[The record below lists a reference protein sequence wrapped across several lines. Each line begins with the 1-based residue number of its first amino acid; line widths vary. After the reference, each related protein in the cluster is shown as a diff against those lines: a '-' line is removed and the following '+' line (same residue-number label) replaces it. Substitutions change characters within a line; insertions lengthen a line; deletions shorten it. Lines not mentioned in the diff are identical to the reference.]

1 MPIDISAGGGKI
13 FVDSYEGEVHYEIN
27 EAETDKQLKV
37 YIHMLDSNP
46 SPEGARAQIDEF
58 ENALKTA
65 AKEAGKTQLVITSYD
80 VPRDR
85 ILQEK
90 GYTGNAVTVKKLIS
104 LVAGGRRNTRR
115 NRKNRKQT
123 RKNRNRK
130 SRRQRKMY

>member
-80 VPRDR
+80 VPRDG
-85 ILQEK
+85 ILQNQ
-90 GYTGNAVTVKKLIS
+90 GYTGNASSVKKLIS

-115 NRKNRKQT
+115 NRKNHKT
-123 RKNRNRK
+123 RKSRRVNRNRK
-130 SRRQRKMY
+130 

>member
-90 GYTGNAVTVKKLIS
+90 GYTGNRSSVKKLIS
-104 LVAGGRRNTRR
+104 LVAGGRKNTRRNRKNR

-123 RKNRNRK
+123 RKNHK
-130 SRRQRKMY
+130 

>member
-37 YIHMLDSNP
+37 YIHRLDSNP

-58 ENALKTA
+58 EDAIKTA

-90 GYTGNAVTVKKLIS
+90 GYTGNRSSVKKLIS
-104 LVAGGRRNTRR
+104 LVAGGRKNTRRNRKNR

-123 RKNRNRK
+123 RKNHK
-130 SRRQRKMY
+130 

>member
-90 GYTGNAVTVKKLIS
+90 GYTGNRSSVKKLIS
-104 LVAGGRRNTRR
+104 LVAGGRRNTRH
-115 NRKNRKQT
+115 N

-130 SRRQRKMY
+130 SRRVNRNRK